1 LCVNN
6 EDDKKVNSRK
16 DPYLA
21 AATSRKWRGSG
32 KKRYLKEF
40 YQQVDHRTVDK
51 ARLMSKPDDPAG
63 YMTLVDMLRDSWAK
77 NGVPEEELQGIITK
91 YFD

>member
-40 YQQVDHRTVDK
+40 YRRVDYRTMDK
-51 ARLMSKPDDPAG
+51 SRLVKPDDPAG
-63 YMTLVDMLRDSWAK
+63 YVTLPDMLRNGRAK
-77 NGVPEEELQGIITK
+77 SGVLEEELQGIISK
-91 YFD
+91 YCD